1 METKE
6 QILHLLLQKGFKF
19 RFYEDQN
26 LLFYTK
32 EITEPVFVKW
42 FAEEHCHLT
51 DCDLTHV
58 SISLEITDNLER
70 AQYTFF
76 NGIDKQYI
84 FKDLLEF
91 REVLEKLPNLIELR

>member
-42 FAEEHCHLT
+42 FAEEHCHLP
-51 DCDLTHV
+51 DCDMTHV
-58 SISLEITDNLER
+58 SISLKSRIISNVRNILSLM
-70 AQYTFF
+70 A
-76 NGIDKQYI
+76 
-84 FKDLLEF
+84 
-91 REVLEKLPNLIELR
+91 LINNIYLKTY